1 MSTHYRVI
9 RKKLW
14 NGGTRQIFPQKKT
27 QEQLYTKIEIVI
39 HNSTTQARTP
49 QPSAL
54 PPHASSGQKSQ
65 LAKPRRGD
73 ILITPHVSVG
83 ETDTLTSSKP
93 RRGDT
98 HAVQLTPDK
107 AEGRSLGLSG
117 KLPPPSS
124 RHDTLLP

>member
-1 MSTHYRVI
+1 MP
-9 RKKLW
+9 L
-14 NGGTRQIFPQKKT
+14 
-27 QEQLYTKIEIVI
+27 
-39 HNSTTQARTP
+39 
-49 QPSAL
+49 
-54 PPHASSGQKSQ
+54 HAASWWKSQ
-65 LAKPRRGD
+65 WAKPRRGD

-117 KLPPPSS
+117 KLPLPLAARDSPALMM
-124 RHDTLLP
+124 TLCCRESENRALQTKFTIDH